1 AGVTVQVKRTKIATV
16 TNVKGEFT
24 ITALDEKAVLVISY
38 IGFDSKEIKI
48 KDIQNIVV
56 ALKPT
61 AQHSEVL
68 DSAKLT
74 QDYDAVFLS
83 PVMES
88 KARITASGYY
98 NYNPSELLK
107 DHEGSDDSWRYNNNF
122 NTEGYDK
129 VTENPFLKV
138 NDNPL
143 STFSIDV
150 DAASY
155 SNMRRFINDGQLPP
169 PGAIRIEEL
178 INYFTYQYPQPKND
192 DPFTVNME
200 LSSCPW
206 NEKHELVLIG
216 LQGKKIPVDNLP
228 ASNLVF
234 LIDVS
239 GSMDEPDK
247 LPLVKSSLKLLVD
260 QLRPQDKVALVVY
273 AGNAGLVLP
282 SRSGEEKIKIKN
294 AIDQLEAGGSTAGGA
309 GIQLAYKI
317 AKENFV
323 KDGNNRVILCTDGDF
338 NVGLSSDDALE
349 NLIEEERKSGVFLT
363 VLGFGTGNYQDSKM
377 QKLADKGNGNHAY
390 IDGISEAKKVLINE
404 FGGTL
409 FTIAKDVK
417 LQIEFNSD
425 KVKAYRLIGYENR
438 MLAKEDF
445 NNDKKEAG
453 ELGSGHTVTAL
464 YEIIPT
470 GVNDESLDSVDAL
483 KYQKIKKVKLTNVYT
498 NELMNVKLRYKR
510 PNSLTFIKSSVELID
525 DTNSQNSETSK
536 MIQFPLID
544 KPVELAQT
552 SNNFR
557 FAAAV
562 AEFGMLLRNSQYRG
576 NGDFNL
582 VKQLAK
588 NAIGNDEEGYR
599 KEFVHLV
606 ENAAILKGKKDTVK
620 E

>member
-1 AGVTVQVKRTKIATV
+1 MKRILFLGIMLSMLIFAFTYPQSKTIHGIVKDNNGTPLAGVTVQVKRTKIATV

-155 SNMRRFINDGQLPP
+155 SNMRRFINSGQLPP

-192 DPFTVNME
+192 DPFTVSME

-206 NEKHELVLIG
+206 N
-216 LQGKKIPVDNLP
+216 
-228 ASNLVF
+228 
-234 LIDVS
+234 
-239 GSMDEPDK
+239 
-247 LPLVKSSLKLLVD
+247 
-260 QLRPQDKVALVVY
+260 
-273 AGNAGLVLP
+273 
-282 SRSGEEKIKIKN
+282 
-294 AIDQLEAGGSTAGGA
+294 
-309 GIQLAYKI
+309 
-317 AKENFV
+317 
-323 KDGNNRVILCTDGDF
+323 
-338 NVGLSSDDALE
+338 
-349 NLIEEERKSGVFLT
+349 
-363 VLGFGTGNYQDSKM
+363 
-377 QKLADKGNGNHAY
+377 
-390 IDGISEAKKVLINE
+390 
-404 FGGTL
+404 
-409 FTIAKDVK
+409 
-417 LQIEFNSD
+417 
-425 KVKAYRLIGYENR
+425 
-438 MLAKEDF
+438 
-445 NNDKKEAG
+445 
-453 ELGSGHTVTAL
+453 
-464 YEIIPT
+464 
-470 GVNDESLDSVDAL
+470 
-483 KYQKIKKVKLTNVYT
+483 
-498 NELMNVKLRYKR
+498 
-510 PNSLTFIKSSVELID
+510 
-525 DTNSQNSETSK
+525 
-536 MIQFPLID
+536 
-544 KPVELAQT
+544 
-552 SNNFR
+552 
-557 FAAAV
+557 
-562 AEFGMLLRNSQYRG
+562 
-576 NGDFNL
+576 
-582 VKQLAK
+582 
-588 NAIGNDEEGYR
+588 
-599 KEFVHLV
+599 
-606 ENAAILKGKKDTVK
+606 
-620 E
+620 